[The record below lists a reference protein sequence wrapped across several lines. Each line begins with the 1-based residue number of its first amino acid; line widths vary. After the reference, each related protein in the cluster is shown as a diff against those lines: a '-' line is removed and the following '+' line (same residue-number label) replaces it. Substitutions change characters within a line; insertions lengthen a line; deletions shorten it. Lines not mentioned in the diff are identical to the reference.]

1 MRLLLALFAPKKL
14 PVALLGRRGE
24 RRAAWFYR
32 LRGYTIVDRNVRL
45 PAGEIDLVVKRGAQV
60 VIAEVK
66 TRQTLIA
73 GEGHEAVHRKKR
85 ERLIRLGDQYAAKHP
100 DVRLRYDILSL
111 FWNGRRFIV
120 THQPRRHYSVPGSAR
135 QFADEVAASVI
146 RRGARVTDRQHG
158 EADLLEIVAAVR

>member
-1 MRLLLALFAPKKL
+1 MNFLRLLFAARKL
-14 PVALLGRRGE
+14 PIAKLGARGE

-73 GEGHEAVHRKKR
+73 GEGHEAVHRVKR
-85 ERLIRLGDQYAAKHP
+85 ERLIKLGDQYAARHP
-100 DVRLRYDILSL
+100 EVRLRYDILSL
-111 FWNGRRFIV
+111 FWTGRRFIV
-120 THQPRRHYSVPGSAR
+120 THYEDAFRPI
-135 QFADEVAASVI
+135 ADAQRPWIWRAP
-146 RRGARVTDRQHG
+146 
-158 EADLLEIVAAVR
+158 